1 MTGLANS
8 PAAGELHG
16 VVSMRVGDQ
25 IFGAPVLEVQDV
37 ITPTAINVVPLAPPE
52 VAGSLNLRGR
62 IVTAIDM
69 RCRLGVAPRASGDA
83 FMCVIV
89 ERMGELYALLVDD
102 VGDVLWLSG
111 STFEPLPVTLP
122 GGWRALCDGLYRLDG
137 ELLLALDVGQVLTL
151 GAHPTTP
158 APISSH

>member
-1 MTGLANS
+1 MSDVRTNG
-8 PAAGELHG
+8 GVDELHG

-25 IFGAPVLEVQDV
+25 TFGCPVLQVQDV
-37 ITPTAINVVPLAPPE
+37 ITPTAINVAPLAPPE

-69 RCRLGVAPRASGDA
+69 RRRLGMAPRDKDEA

-102 VGDVLWLSG
+102 VGDVLWLSPN
-111 STFEPLPVTLP
+111 SFEPTPVTLAP
-122 GGWRALCDGLYRLDG
+122 HWRSLCDGLYRLDG
-137 ELLLALDVGQVLTL
+137 ELLLALNIEQVLTL
-151 GAHPTTP
+151 SP
-158 APISSH
+158 PIQNAA